1 MVHISFTSTMYDA
14 GKVGTMSKDSIAVID
29 PPTACDGFTDLGFA
43 ILLPP
48 KELSKGD
55 LAVESFQDLDETF
68 SARREST
75 NLETAKAYAKHYLLP
90 IFDPPANEPLPIHP
104 GIGDA
109 LPHQWCFDHR
119 VAPLSDDGETIEVA
133 IVMPD
138 SLLLADE
145 VRTLTGRQ
153 MRPFFAPSAVVE
165 RLLRSLYPQSFSE
178 LLERAPTGN
187 LSQTVLK
194 EDHSNTSSEQNGLL
208 SFDSISSPT
217 RLFPDER
224 SSGSCSLS
232 RILLHLA
239 QGLVEQ
245 ILIEPNGRSVQ
256 IRARHGGGM
265 YELDTLSRSAGKQL
279 FSQVLSQCG
288 WKEDAST
295 TKIVASGQTGEFR
308 VRMGD
313 RRIPIRATFCPTV
326 SGVMVTLIRGKT
338 TSKARHLNEI
348 GLQNSQFDF
357 LQTLLR
363 KKSGLIL
370 VSGQRRSG
378 KTTTFYSLLE
388 QCKTPAAHVCTIE
401 DAVTVDLEGIN
412 QVSLCDLPG
421 LSRVDAMDL
430 ISMQLPDVVGIDR
443 LNDAETAN
451 TAIQMAAEGT
461 LVIATLACRDGLS
474 AAVRMKQLGV
484 DPSTL
489 SSLLLGTL
497 SQKRFGRLC
506 VHCRRQ
512 SSPPAE
518 IAEKLNMPPNSTLAW
533 PRGCPSCGNMGY
545 KGSVVVFDVFA
556 PQTQS
561 AAAFGLPSAKHV
573 LWTHVVANEIS
584 SDAAL
589 SSLGHL

>member
-1 MVHISFTSTMYDA
+1 M
-14 GKVGTMSKDSIAVID
+14 AVID
-29 PPTACDGFTDLGFA
+29 PSSCDDGFSDLGFA
-43 ILLPP
+43 VLLPP
-48 KELSKGD
+48 KELVTKDSSGGE
-55 LAVESFQDLDETF
+55 LAIENFEDIDESVA
-68 SARREST
+68 ARREST
-75 NLETAKAYAKHYLLP
+75 NLETAKSYAKHYLLP
-90 IFDPPANEPLPIHP
+90 LFDPPADQPLPIRP

-109 LPHQWCFDHR
+109 LPQRWCYDHR

-153 MRPFFAPSAVVE
+153 MRPFFAPTAVVD
-165 RLLRSLYPQSFSE
+165 RLLHSLYPISTAVKLEESLEDDASCSVTDQGPVDPPNHAHNP
-178 LLERAPTGN
+178 LLLDSPSSSIRALP
-187 LSQTVLK
+187 
-194 EDHSNTSSEQNGLL
+194 EACSS
-208 SFDSISSPT
+208 D
-217 RLFPDER
+217 
-224 SSGSCSLS
+224 SCSLS

-245 ILIEPNGRSVQ
+245 ILIEPNGRTVQ
-256 IRARHGGGM
+256 IRARHGGGL
-265 YELDTLSRSAGKQL
+265 YELETLSRSAGKEL
-279 FSQVLSQCG
+279 LSQVLSQCG
-288 WKEDAST
+288 WSGDAST
-295 TKIVASGQTGEFR
+295 SKIVASGQTGEFR
-308 VRMGD
+308 VRIGE

-338 TSKARHLNEI
+338 ASKARHLNEI
-348 GLQNSQFDF
+348 GLQTSQFDF
-357 LQTLLR
+357 LQNLLR

-370 VSGQRRSG
+370 ISGKRRSG

-388 QCKTPAAHVCTIE
+388 QCKTPATHVCTIE
-401 DAVTVDLEGIN
+401 DAVTVDLDGIN

-430 ISMQLPDVVGIDR
+430 ISMQLPDVIGIDR
-443 LNDAETAN
+443 LNDAQTAN
-451 TAIQMAAEGT
+451 TAIQMAAEGA

-497 SQKRFGRLC
+497 SQKRYGRLC

-512 SSPPAE
+512 ASPPAE

-533 PRGCPSCGNMGY
+533 PRGCPACGNMGY

-561 AAAFGLPSAKHV
+561 AAAIGLPSAKHV

-589 SSLGHL
+589 NSLGDL